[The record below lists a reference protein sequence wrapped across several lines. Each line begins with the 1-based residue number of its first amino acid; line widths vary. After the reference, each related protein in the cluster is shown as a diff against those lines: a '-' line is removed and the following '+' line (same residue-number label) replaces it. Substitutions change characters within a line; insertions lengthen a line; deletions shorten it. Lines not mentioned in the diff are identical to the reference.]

1 MATYKYSEFTIK
13 SCIQR
18 MQNLASKTL
27 GGVDLSDTQNV
38 GDMANQAIV
47 IDTKL
52 MELYKAL
59 LSLITATANVTQ
71 ATLDSLLANDEALN
85 EVLVVA
91 IDSNT
96 TTATNTSEFT
106 TQSSNSNDDE
116 YEDIPEWSD
125 S

>member
-1 MATYKYSEFTIK
+1 MATYKYSESTIQ

-106 TQSSNSNDDE
+106 TQSSNSDDDE
-116 YEDIPEWSD
+116 YEEIPEWSD

>member
-1 MATYKYSEFTIK
+1 
-13 SCIQR
+13 
-18 MQNLASKTL
+18 
-27 GGVDLSDTQNV
+27 
-38 GDMANQAIV
+38 MANQAIV

>member
-1 MATYKYSEFTIK
+1 MATYKYSESTIQ